1 MVLSR
6 SAVGR
11 LRLVLLALAVAG
23 VAALAVVLTSSSGV
37 QPPATGAATVVPD
50 DALAYVHVSTDPK
63 RSAVKS
69 ALALGPRFPTYPL
82 FAARVISRLSA
93 LIGGGAPV
101 NWGRDIRPWLG
112 REIALALLNSPG
124 STAGSELVLD
134 VSRPGAARAFIARA
148 GAVAEGSYHGA
159 RVYRYR
165 SGSRLAFVGHYLVL
179 GQGAS
184 VRSAIDVSRG
194 AVRSL
199 AASDE
204 YRSAAS
210 GEPAD
215 RVIDAY
221 VSSDGVQ
228 RLLIPQGGL
237 FGAAGRLVA
246 QPALTGAAMSLSAS
260 GSMLK
265 LHVHSAFA
273 RSGAVRPFSP
283 SLAGL
288 LPAGTMLDFDLTGI
302 AHTAPRVLGAAAS
315 VGIAGNV
322 GPLLA
327 RLGGALH
334 AEGVNISRLQSLF
347 SGETSVS
354 IGPSGALT
362 VLTRVRDEQ
371 ATSAELANLEIPLAQ
386 LFPAPTTG
394 SGQVPQFTDRS
405 VDGVTAHQLSLGTGL
420 RINYAVF
427 NGLLVISTSLDGI
440 GAVARRAR
448 ALTDEPAY
456 HAVSGGA
463 PSQVTSLVFL
473 DFSQLLDLGERT
485 GLLRG
490 ARYKALAPDIE
501 RIRAAGLD
509 STRGEA
515 DSTAELTLE
524 IK

>member
-1 MVLSR
+1 M
-6 SAVGR
+6 
-11 LRLVLLALAVAG
+11 RLVLLALAVAG
-23 VAALAVVLTSSSGV
+23 MAALVVALTSSSGA
-37 QPPATGAATVVPD
+37 QPPATGAAAVVPA

-69 ALALGPRFPTYPL
+69 ALALGPRFPAYPL
-82 FAARVISRLSA
+82 VAARVISRLSA

-101 NWGRDIRPWLG
+101 DWGRDIRPWLG
-112 REIALALLNSPG
+112 REIALALLNTTG
-124 STAGSELVLD
+124 STADSELVLD
-134 VSRPGAARAFIARA
+134 VSQPARARAFIARA
-148 GAVAEGSYHGA
+148 GAVADGSYRA
-159 RVYRYR
+159 AKVYRYR
-165 SGSRLAFVGHYLVL
+165 SGTRLAFVGHYLVL
-179 GQGAS
+179 GQAAS
-184 VRSAIDVSRG
+184 VRSAIDASRG
-194 AVRSL
+194 VVRPL
-199 AASDE
+199 AASGD
-204 YRSAAS
+204 YGSAAA

-215 RVIDAY
+215 RVIDVY

-237 FGAAGRLVA
+237 FAAVGRLLSG
-246 QPALTGAAMSLSAS
+246 PALTGATMSLSAS
-260 GSMLK
+260 GSTMR

-273 RSGAVRPFSP
+273 RAGAVRPFSP
-283 SLAGL
+283 SLDQL
-288 LPAGTMLDFDLTGI
+288 LPAGTMLDLDLSGI
-302 AHTAPRVLGAAAS
+302 ASTAPRVLGAAAS

-334 AEGVNISRLQSLF
+334 AEGVNTSHLESLF

-362 VLTRVRDEQ
+362 VLTRVTNER
-371 ATSAELANLEIPLAQ
+371 ATSTELANLEIPLSQ
-386 LFPAPTTG
+386 LFPAPASG
-394 SGQVPQFTDRS
+394 SGQVPQFTARQI
-405 VDGVTAHQLSLGTGL
+405 DGITAHQLSLGTGL

-427 NGLLVISTSLDGI
+427 HGLLVISTSLDGI
-440 GAVARRAR
+440 GAVAKRAQS
-448 ALTDEPAY
+448 LTDEPAY
-456 HAVSGGA
+456 RAVYGGA

-490 ARYKALAPDIE
+490 ARFQALAPDIE
-501 RIRAAGLD
+501 RVRAAGLD